1 MNVKKLKGIAW
12 LVLALMGSGTAEA
25 QSTSDALGGTLSDM
39 PQPAPSLTVTSVRYV
54 HTDQLNTPRVITDE
68 NRLVVWRWNG
78 DAFGSQ
84 PPDEAPTGGARFVFN
99 LRLPGQIFDSETG
112 LHYNYYRDYDPQTG
126 RYLESDPIGLDGGTN
141 TYGYVGGNPLSY
153 VDPEGL
159 QLAVPTSPGGAVVAI
174 GALWWEQ
181 KQAADQYRANEQA
194 VYTAMVQDA
203 NEARAA
209 AEPVSFPE
217 RSKGQYTCTC
227 RVNKDG
233 RCRDNYSNNNLE
245 SAQATASGPTVQ
257 AAKKAAE
264 KAAKDILGAKS
275 THHPT
280 CRCTGP
286 KGDQIIPTR

>member
-1 MNVKKLKGIAW
+1 MNLRKLFV
-12 LVLALMGSGTAEA
+12 LVAALVWALLGHGTAWA
-25 QSTSDALGGTLSDM
+25 TSM
-39 PQPAPSLTVTSVRYV
+39 YFVQ
-54 HTDQLNTPRVITDE
+54 TDHLNTPRAVTNE
-68 NRLVVWRWNG
+68 NNVLVWKWDSDPYGAAPPNESPSG
-78 DAFGSQ
+78 APAFAFGL
-84 PPDEAPTGGARFVFN
+84 RF
-99 LRLPGQIFDSETG
+99 PGQVFDRESY
-112 LHYNYYRDYDPQTG
+112 LYYNYYRDYDPQTG
-126 RYLESDPIGLDGGTN
+126 RYVQSDPIGLDGGIN
-141 TYGYVGGNPLSY
+141 TYGYAGGNPLSN
-153 VDPEGL
+153 VDPTGEFFFAIP
-159 QLAVPTSPGGAVVAI
+159 AVYWAGGAIAAGGAI
-174 GALWWEQ
+174 WWSSNHQ
-181 KQAADQYRANEQA
+181 PQQASQYDRD
-194 VYTAMVQDA
+194 VYMAMVQDA

-209 AEPVSFPE
+209 AQPVSYPE